1 MLDCTVLYWHALS
14 EKGVSLSFIVEE
26 SCFDLHWAHMFP
38 SSTACKTHIVWHN
51 CTLASSCQVCW
62 VTRNPLISSPL
73 VFRFSTPFEAERA
86 ASECLTF
93 LGSGLDSHVM
103 LSCTQLT
110 AALARSLDLQIDSSG
125 ALTRGQ
131 GAGQGVTSS
140 PFPTSR
146 HTESQSRQER
156 KPEGG
161 LDLTWVWSVLCTHV
175 SFIHFPVHC
184 RVMCSTLWTV

>member
-1 MLDCTVLYWHALS
+1 MQTLCDVRVANSAHTLFYFILFYSPLDGQYDVL
-14 EKGVSLSFIVEE
+14 
-26 SCFDLHWAHMFP
+26 
-38 SSTACKTHIVWHN
+38 
-51 CTLASSCQVCW
+51 
-62 VTRNPLISSPL
+62 PLSSPL
-73 VFRFSTPFEAERA
+73 TSSPLLYPIHHILYHILFHSILYRFSTPFEAERA

-110 AALARSLDLQIDSSG
+110 AALARTLDLQIDSSG

-161 LDLTWVWSVLCTHV
+161 LDLT
-175 SFIHFPVHC
+175 
-184 RVMCSTLWTV
+184 